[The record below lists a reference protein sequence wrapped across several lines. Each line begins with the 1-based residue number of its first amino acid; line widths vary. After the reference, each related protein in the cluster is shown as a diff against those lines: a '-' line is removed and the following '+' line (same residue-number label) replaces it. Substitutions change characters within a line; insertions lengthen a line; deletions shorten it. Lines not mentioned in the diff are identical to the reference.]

1 MQTCALRSS
10 IAHEHQRQSHLSP
23 TSPPLPANRTMG
35 SLEWALLIGLSLLWG
50 GSFFFT
56 GVAVRELPTFTIVV
70 CRVLLAA
77 VILLLVMRATAT
89 PLPRDKR
96 VWRAFLCM
104 GFLNNAVPFSL
115 IVWGQMH
122 IASGVASILNATTPL
137 FTVLLAHLL
146 TQDERMTPGRLL
158 GVLLGLGGVAAMI
171 GGDALRSLGVD
182 VTAQLACLAAAVSY
196 AFAGLYGRR
205 FKARGVSPLATA
217 TGQLCA
223 SSLLLVPVM
232 LVFDQPWNLPMP
244 GLATIG
250 ALIGIAS
257 LSTAL
262 AYVIY
267 FRILAT
273 AGATNLLLVTLLI
286 PVSAILLGVAF
297 LAETLL
303 PQHLMGMGF
312 IGMGLAAIDG
322 RPWRRLK
329 RLVFN
334 RRV

>member
-1 MQTCALRSS
+1 
-10 IAHEHQRQSHLSP
+10 
-23 TSPPLPANRTMG
+23 MG
-35 SLEWALLIGLSLLWG
+35 ALEWTLLIGLSLLWG

-70 CRVLLAA
+70 CRVFLAA
-77 VILLLVMRATAT
+77 VILLLAMRVAAQ
-89 PLPRDKR
+89 PLPREWR

-122 IASGVASILNATTPL
+122 IASGVASIINATTPL
-137 FTVLLAHLL
+137 FTVLLAQFL

-158 GVLLGLGGVAAMI
+158 GVILGLGGVAAMI
-171 GGDALRSLGVD
+171 GGDALRSLGLD

-196 AFAGLYGRR
+196 ALAGLYGRR
-205 FKARGVSPLATA
+205 FKALGVSPMATA

-223 SSLLLVPVM
+223 SSVLLIPVM
-232 LVFDQPWNLPMP
+232 LLIDQPWSLPFP
-244 GLATIG
+244 SLATIG
-250 ALIGIAS
+250 ALLGIAS

-297 LAETLL
+297 LAEALL
-303 PQHLMGMGF
+303 PQHLLGMGF
-312 IGMGLAAIDG
+312 ICLGLAAIDG
-322 RPWRRLK
+322 RLWRRFK
-329 RLVFN
+329 SQFAR
-334 RRV
+334 

>member
-1 MQTCALRSS
+1 
-10 IAHEHQRQSHLSP
+10 
-23 TSPPLPANRTMG
+23 MG
-35 SLEWALLIGLSLLWG
+35 ALEWTLLIGLSLLWG

-70 CRVLLAA
+70 CRVFLAA
-77 VILLLVMRATAT
+77 VILLLAMRVAAQ
-89 PLPRDKR
+89 PLPREWR

-122 IASGVASILNATTPL
+122 IASGVASIINATTPL
-137 FTVLLAHLL
+137 FTVLLAQFL

-158 GVLLGLGGVAAMI
+158 GVILGLGGVAVMI
-171 GGDALRSLGVD
+171 GGDALRSLGLD

-196 AFAGLYGRR
+196 ALAGLYGRR
-205 FKARGVSPLATA
+205 FKALGVSPMATA

-223 SSLLLVPVM
+223 SSVLLIPVM
-232 LVFDQPWNLPMP
+232 LLIDQPWSLPFP
-244 GLATIG
+244 SLATIG
-250 ALIGIAS
+250 ALLGIAS

-303 PQHLMGMGF
+303 PQHLLGMGF
-312 IGMGLAAIDG
+312 IGLGLASIDG
-322 RPWRRLK
+322 RLWRQFKSQISR
-329 RLVFN
+329 
-334 RRV
+334 